1 VTLTLRALRATG
13 QTRRQDTRPGGR
25 PRRPTWSLAG
35 VALVLFAA
43 ATFLPLLASLMQS
56 AVDSGEAEVR
66 AVADSRAAVAVATDQ
81 VQVLLQDIRVV
92 AASVRG
98 DPNFWDGDDAAR
110 DAILA
115 RLAAPR
121 PTFNA
126 VSFFTEDLRQHGSSS
141 YSPGEPRAEVTGRA
155 YAREAVATG
164 QTAFAAEALLSLNT
178 KVPVLPV
185 AVPVRDE
192 GRPGATGREG
202 LIVVA
207 LRLERLPAVWADLAL
222 PAGSAMALVDAREG
236 RVLAGSGPAAGRTNE
251 LLARGDLERVGRGER
266 EFRTAAP
273 DLDPRGTPRLRAWS
287 VVVDTPWAVVVDLPD
302 AAVLAP
308 IAAAA
313 RFRAVFALA
322 LAGAVLVPLLFLWRR
337 LAEGLGR
344 LAAATERWA
353 AGDWAH
359 RAGVRGGDE
368 LGALGEACDRMAAQL
383 EVAGQKL
390 AAAEREREVRRRE
403 LEAELARAAQL
414 QADLLPHGAPAV
426 PGLDVAARC
435 LPARR
440 VGGDFFDW
448 HEPAPGVL
456 TLTLGDVMGKG
467 LPAALLMATVRAAL
481 DAVEGGRS
489 PAQTLDAVA
498 AATAPV
504 LERAGA
510 FVTMFHARA
519 EAASRRVAYAD
530 AGHGHAFVRRAG
542 GAVEALPARGLPLGV
557 LPGQHY
563 PAGVLDL
570 APGDA
575 LVVYSDGLIDAR
587 PDLALD
593 PAALAAGL
601 DGAGSAAEI
610 VDRLT
615 GLADLSQDLPDDLT
629 VIVLRRRAPRTA

>member
-1 VTLTLRALRATG
+1 VALTLRPLIGTARAGRHATQSVSRSG
-13 QTRRQDTRPGGR
+13 RRR
-25 PRRPTWSLAG
+25 WSLAG
-35 VALVLFAA
+35 VALLLFAV
-43 ATFLPLLASLMQS
+43 ATVLPLLASLAQS
-56 AVDSGEAEVR
+56 AADTGAAEAR

-81 VQVLLQDIRVV
+81 VHVLLEDIRVV
-92 AASVRG
+92 AAVVRV
-98 DPNFWDGDDAAR
+98 DPAFWDGDDAER
-110 DAILA
+110 DAILG

-121 PTFNA
+121 PAFNA
-126 VSFFTEDLRQHGSSS
+126 ASFYTEDLQQHGSSS
-141 YSPGEPRAEVTGRA
+141 YRPGAVRPDVTSRA

-164 QTAFAAEALLSLNT
+164 QTTFAGEALVSLGSG
-178 KVPVLPV
+178 VPVLPV

-192 GRPGATGREG
+192 GRPGATGRAG
-202 LIVVA
+202 LIVVG
-207 LRLERLPAVWADLAL
+207 LRLTRLPAVWADLAL
-222 PAGSAMALVDAREG
+222 PPGSSVALVDGRTG
-236 RVLAGSGPAAGRTNE
+236 RVLAGSGPAAARTNE
-251 LLARGDLERVGRGER
+251 LLASADLERVGRGER
-266 EFRTAAP
+266 AFRTAAP
-273 DLDPRGTPRLRAWS
+273 DLDPGGAPRLRAWS
-287 VVVDTPWAVVVDLPD
+287 VVLDTPWAVVVDLPD

-308 IAAAA
+308 IAAAS
-313 RFRAVFALA
+313 RFRGAVALA
-322 LAGAVLVPLLFLWRR
+322 LAVVVLVPLLFLWRR
-337 LAEGLGR
+337 LAGGLGR

-353 AGDWAH
+353 AGDWAY

-383 EVAGQKL
+383 EVAGRKL
-390 AAAEREREVRRRE
+390 AVAEREREARRRE

-414 QADLLPHGAPAV
+414 QADLLPRAAPAV

-467 LPAALLMATVRAAL
+467 MPAALLMATVRAAL
-481 DAVEGGRS
+481 DAVDGGRS

-498 AATAPV
+498 AATEPV
-504 LERAGA
+504 LARAGA

-519 EAASRRVAYAD
+519 EAATPRVAYAD

-593 PAALAAGL
+593 RESLAAGL
-601 DGAGSAAEI
+601 DGATSAAEF
-610 VDRLT
+610 VARLT
-615 GLADLSQDLPDDLT
+615 GLADLSQELPDDLT
-629 VIVLRRRAPRTA
+629 VIVLRRRVPQPA